1 MIQVE
6 ELVNTTSI
14 LPPITNNSLG
24 KASGA
29 LIKQL
34 LDNLNGDPKS
44 KPAQLAY

>member
-1 MIQVE
+1 ME
-6 ELVNTTSI
+6 ELVNTTSM
-14 LPPITNNSLG
+14 LPPINNQTLG

-44 KPAQLAY
+44 KPSQMAY